1 MALNAKLEI
10 NNGSKCQT
18 KDAALNA
25 KLNNVALN
33 AKLKQRL

>member
-25 KLNNVALN
+25 KM
-33 AKLKQRL
+33 KIRF